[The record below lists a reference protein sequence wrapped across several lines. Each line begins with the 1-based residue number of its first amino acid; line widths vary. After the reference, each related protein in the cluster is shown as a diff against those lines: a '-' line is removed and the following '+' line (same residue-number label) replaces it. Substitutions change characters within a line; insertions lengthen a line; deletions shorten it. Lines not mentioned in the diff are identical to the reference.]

1 MRMHTGGPVASVQP
15 QSAHSSHVNTPR
27 SARPGTMG
35 SLLDVPNAG
44 FGAIGHPA
52 APKYP
57 SQGSLDGELP
67 GYLKPASGA
76 QAPIGRA
83 SRTSQVL
90 TPVLISGSLT
100 PPAAG
105 AHTVSSMCWEMSVP
119 LLCHSFSGCLDV
131 RFARMPPDQEFGMVQ
146 TEVPSSVRAFWETGS
161 SNPGGLASNLG
172 MNSARAPG
180 ESR

>member
-1 MRMHTGGPVASVQP
+1 MQP

-35 SLLDVPNAG
+35 SLLDVPSAG

-67 GYLKPASGA
+67 GYLKPAPGA

-90 TPVLISGSLT
+90 RRALT
-100 PPAAG
+100 
-105 AHTVSSMCWEMSVP
+105 SESV
-119 LLCHSFSGCLDV
+119 
-131 RFARMPPDQEFGMVQ
+131 
-146 TEVPSSVRAFWETGS
+146 
-161 SNPGGLASNLG
+161 
-172 MNSARAPG
+172 
-180 ESR
+180 

>member
-1 MRMHTGGPVASVQP
+1 MRMQTGGPVASVQP

-35 SLLDVPNAG
+35 SLLDVPSAG

-67 GYLKPASGA
+67 GYLKPAPGA

-90 TPVLISGSLT
+90 TPVLLLLSVT
-100 PPAAG
+100 PHAAQP
-105 AHTVSSMCWEMSVP
+105 HTVSSMCREMSFK
-119 LLCHSFSGCLDV
+119 LCCHMSI
-131 RFARMPPDQEFGMVQ
+131 
-146 TEVPSSVRAFWETGS
+146 
-161 SNPGGLASNLG
+161 
-172 MNSARAPG
+172 
-180 ESR
+180 